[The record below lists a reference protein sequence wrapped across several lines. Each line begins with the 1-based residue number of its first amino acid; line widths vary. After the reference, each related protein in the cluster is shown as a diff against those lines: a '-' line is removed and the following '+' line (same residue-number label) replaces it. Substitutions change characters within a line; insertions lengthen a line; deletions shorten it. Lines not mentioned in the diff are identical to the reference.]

1 MKFDISC
8 LQPKEQASFALRA
21 LYEAAGC
28 RKYHMG
34 RFEEY
39 GLYQENR
46 SFLSSEQVI
55 TFTDLDGRLLALK
68 PDVTLSIAKTAQP
81 APGETL
87 RYYYHENVYRP
98 SAESHTFKEIG
109 QMGLEMLGDVGEG
122 QVRQAVSLAAQSLE
136 QLGQPW
142 VLEVSH
148 MGYLFGLLDALDVPE
163 ASRAA
168 LLAKLKAK
176 NLHEL
181 KAAASAA
188 GMDEAGADALA
199 GLMSLCGSCEDVLPR
214 VEAACRN
221 ERMEAAAAELKAI
234 TEELAGAG
242 GSIRLDMTLA
252 GEMEYYNG
260 LVFQGYLES
269 LPRPVLKGGRY
280 DLLMQK
286 FTPGAGAI
294 GFAVYL
300 DELDRLSAS
309 LPTVQ
314 QQKTEKTMLN
324 VALPKG
330 RLGDK
335 VYDLLAGVGY
345 GCPEDYNATRKL
357 VVENPAAGIRYFL
370 VKPSDV
376 AIYVEHGAAD
386 VGIVGKD
393 ILTEASADVYELLD
407 TGLGKCRMCVAA
419 PADHKDDPSRPVRV
433 ATKFVNIAKSYY
445 ASIGRD
451 IDIIKLNGSIELAP
465 ILGLSDVIVDIVETG
480 TTLRE
485 NGLRVVTE
493 FMPISARFIANKAS
507 YQFKHREMDEMLE
520 KLREAA
526 ANIEAFHR
534 QQVHKNFVVNDKPGI
549 VLGQKYTPI
558 EKAGVYVPGGT
569 AAYPS
574 TVLMD
579 VIPAKVAGVSEIVMT
594 TPAGK
599 DGKIDPVILAAAA
612 TAGVTRI
619 FKTGGAQAVAALAYG
634 TQSIPVVDKIVGP
647 GNIYVATA
655 KRKVFGKVGI
665 DMIAGPSEI
674 LVLADGGCD
683 PAWVTAD
690 LLSQAEHD
698 RLASPVLVTDSA
710 ALAKAV
716 QAELEVQIPQLPRAA
731 IARASVDD
739 NGKIIVCSDLRKAIE
754 ACNIIAPEHLEV
766 CVDDPFSVLNE
777 IKNAGS
783 IFLGRNVPEALG
795 DYFAGPNHTLPTSGT
810 ARFSSPLGVDDFV
823 KKSSFIYYTR
833 EALEKAAPRIADFA
847 EREGLHAHARSVT
860 IRYE

>member
-1 MKFDISC
+1 MEFSLAK
-8 LQPKEQASFALRA
+8 LQPKERASFALRA

-98 SAESHTFKEIG
+98 SVESHTFKEIS
-109 QMGLEMLGDVGEG
+109 QMGLEMLGAVGEA
-122 QVRQAVSLAAQSLE
+122 QVQQAVCLAARSLDA
-136 QLGQPW
+136 LGADW

-148 MGYLFGLLDALDVPE
+148 MAYLFGLFDALGVPDAARAKLLE
-163 ASRAA
+163 KLREKNAHELRAA
-168 LLAKLKAK
+168 AGAAGLADAAADILCSVL
-176 NLHEL
+176 NLCGSYADTL
-181 KAAASAA
+181 AKAAALCRNDAMRAA
-188 GMDEAGADALA
+188 VAELEALA
-199 GLMSLCGSCEDVLPR
+199 VPLE
-214 VEAACRN
+214 
-221 ERMEAAAAELKAI
+221 K
-234 TEELAGAG
+234 AG
-242 GSIRLDMTLA
+242 GVIRLDMTLA

-260 LVFQGYLES
+260 LVFQGYLKA
-269 LPRPVLKGGRY
+269 LPRPLLKGGRY

-300 DELDRLSAS
+300 DELDRLSAP
-309 LPTVQ
+309 LPPVQ
-314 QQKTEKTMLN
+314 KNSTDRVMLN

-335 VYDLLAGVGY
+335 VYHLLAGIGY

-357 VVENPAAGIRYFL
+357 VVENPEAGIRYFL

-419 PADHKDDPSRPVRV
+419 PADYQDDPSRPVRV

-445 ASIGRD
+445 ASMGRD

-485 NGLRVVTE
+485 NGLKVVTE

-507 YQFKHREMDEMLE
+507 YQFKHAEMDTMLE
-520 KLREAA
+520 KLR
-526 ANIEAFHR
+526 
-534 QQVHKNFVVNDKPGI
+534 
-549 VLGQKYTPI
+549 
-558 EKAGVYVPGGT
+558 
-569 AAYPS
+569 
-574 TVLMD
+574 
-579 VIPAKVAGVSEIVMT
+579 
-594 TPAGK
+594 
-599 DGKIDPVILAAAA
+599 
-612 TAGVTRI
+612 
-619 FKTGGAQAVAALAYG
+619 
-634 TQSIPVVDKIVGP
+634 
-647 GNIYVATA
+647 
-655 KRKVFGKVGI
+655 
-665 DMIAGPSEI
+665 
-674 LVLADGGCD
+674 
-683 PAWVTAD
+683 
-690 LLSQAEHD
+690 
-698 RLASPVLVTDSA
+698 
-710 ALAKAV
+710 
-716 QAELEVQIPQLPRAA
+716 AELQNKE
-731 IARASVDD
+731 
-739 NGKIIVCSDLRKAIE
+739 E
-754 ACNIIAPEHLEV
+754 A
-766 CVDDPFSVLNE
+766 
-777 IKNAGS
+777 K
-783 IFLGRNVPEALG
+783 
-795 DYFAGPNHTLPTSGT
+795 
-810 ARFSSPLGVDDFV
+810 
-823 KKSSFIYYTR
+823 
-833 EALEKAAPRIADFA
+833 
-847 EREGLHAHARSVT
+847 
-860 IRYE
+860 